1 MVMNMSLAPDM
12 TSSSNNN
19 KSIILLLLFL
29 FYPFLLHAGEI
40 KGHGVEVRLT
50 SPKISDIEPGRIVTG
65 SFLVSHSSEQ
75 EEEFFE
81 ELDLPAEWQILVP
94 DGNPFTLPANGR
106 EVKVIAF
113 SVPVTAPAG
122 IYTVTYSIRSRRDY
136 GITDSDSFS
145 VAVLPVLKLQVI
157 IEDKPEVVIAGDT
170 YDIKARLIN
179 RGNSKQ
185 TVTIEIKGTQDYHM
199 KIEPAEVALNPG
211 KSQTLR
217 IQIQTDDKLKEKI
230 TYILSIRAK
239 TEKSENG
246 GISIEQSA
254 SAVIIPRMTGEFDPY
269 HRLHANLEF
278 TSVSEDGRSG
288 FQTELSGSGSLD
300 EEGKNRI
307 DFLFRTPDIQ
317 DKSIFGEREEYRVS
331 YYNPLFD
338 IHFGDRSYTLSP
350 LTERYKYGKGL
361 EANIHP
367 GNFGA
372 GAFYLETRWDQPV
385 QKEFGTYIRYDFWK
399 GFSIQGNFLD
409 KNTKLNPSSE
419 NKDKIYSVQS
429 EINLNEKINIDV
441 EYGLDSS
448 DRREKSSGT
457 AYRLKLNG
465 QLPNKT
471 SYFLEKIYA
480 APKFF
485 GYYNDTDFTTGAI
498 TVPIYR
504 KLVWTFSFHFL
515 KDNLDFESSLKS
527 VANKETY
534 YRTGFSY
541 SLPSGTNASL
551 EYEDFH
557 REDRLSPSDYNF
569 DEKIYILGLGQ
580 TFKKAG
586 FQTYMESG
594 RVQNKLS
601 DNLSTGLERYSLYT
615 YLNLSEKMTFSLY
628 GRTGHERYTAAP
640 ERTKDFGISAALK
653 PANNFRVNINYQQ
666 SYLNQENNRQYDSLI
681 SNIIY
686 TLPNQH
692 FFTFRSYWAK
702 SKEIKEVS
710 SFTLSY
716 TIPLQLP
723 VSKKKSIGMLKGIVY
738 DVENKNTPI
747 PNVVLSVGEATAV
760 TDLRGEFIFPSLKP
774 GTYFL
779 KIEKGSI
786 GLKRVI
792 TEKLPISVKVT
803 GGETERLEIAVVT
816 ACRITGKIRVFD
828 FLNHDKNNLKDTG
841 GSSNTLLEITDG
853 KEIIRKL
860 TDEDGSFSFEDMRP
874 GKWAIKIYGDDL
886 PLHHYLETGEFTVD
900 LTAGEAKEFTIRV
913 LPRDRA
919 IRILE
924 EEKL

>member
-1 MVMNMSLAPDM
+1 MSLAPDM
-12 TSSSNNN
+12 RWSSNNN

-50 SPKISDIEPGRIVTG
+50 SPKISDIDPGRIVTG

-81 ELDLPAEWQILVP
+81 ELDLPADWQILEP
-94 DGNPFTLPANGR
+94 DGNPFTLSAKGR

-122 IYTVTYSIRSRRDY
+122 TYTVTYSIRSRGDY

-145 VAVLPVLKLQVI
+145 VVVRPTLKLQVI
-157 IEDKPEVVIAGDT
+157 IEDKPDVVIAGDT
-170 YDIKARLIN
+170 YNVTARLIN

-185 TVTIEIKGTQDYHM
+185 TVTIEIKGTLDYQM
-199 KIEPAEVALNPG
+199 KIEPAEVTLNPG

-239 TEKSENG
+239 TDKSENG
-246 GISIEQSA
+246 GISLEQSA
-254 SAVIIPRMTGEFDPY
+254 SAVIIPRMTGDFDPY
-269 HRLHANLEF
+269 HRLNASLKF
-278 TSVSEDGRSG
+278 TSVSEDGSSG
-288 FQTELSGSGSLD
+288 FQAEFSGSGSLD

-317 DKSIFGEREEYRVS
+317 DISMFGEREEYRVN

-338 IHFGDRSYTLSP
+338 IHVGDRSYTLSP
-350 LTERYKYGKGL
+350 LTERYKYGNGF

-372 GAFYLETRWDQPV
+372 GAFYLETKWDQPE
-385 QKEFGTYIRYDFWK
+385 QKEFGTYIRYEFRK

-409 KNTKLNPSSE
+409 KNTQLSPSSE
-419 NKDKIYSVQS
+419 NKDKIYSIQS
-429 EINLNEKINIDV
+429 EINLSEKMNIDV
-441 EYGLDSS
+441 EYSLNSS
-448 DRREKSSGT
+448 DRLEKSSGT

-465 QLPNKT
+465 QLPNKA
-471 SYFLEKIYA
+471 SYSIEKVYA
-480 APKFF
+480 GPKFF
-485 GYYNDTDFTTGAI
+485 GYYNDTDFTTGAM

-504 KLVWTFSFHFL
+504 KLLWTLSFHIL
-515 KDNLDFESSLKS
+515 KDNLDFESSMKS
-527 VANKETY
+527 IANKETA

-541 SLPSGTNASL
+541 PLPSGTNASL

-569 DEKIYILGLGQ
+569 NEKVYILGLGQ

-586 FQTYMESG
+586 FQTYIESG
-594 RVQNKLS
+594 KLQNKLS
-601 DNLSTGLERYSLYT
+601 DNLSSRLERYSLYT

-628 GRTGHERYTAAP
+628 GRTGHERYTDAP
-640 ERTKDFGISAALK
+640 ERTKDVGISAVLT
-653 PANNFRVNINYQQ
+653 PVNNFKVTINYQQ
-666 SYLNQENNRQYDSLI
+666 NYLNQEKNNQHDSLI

-692 FFTFRSYWAK
+692 FLTFRNYWAK
-702 SKEIKEVS
+702 SKGIKEES

-716 TIPLQLP
+716 TIPMQLP
-723 VSKKKSIGMLKGIVY
+723 VSKKKSIGMITGIVY

-747 PNVVLSVGEATAV
+747 PNVILSVGEATAV
-760 TDLRGEFIFPSLKP
+760 TDLHGEFIFPSLKP

-792 TEKLPISVKVT
+792 TEKLPVSVKVN
-803 GGETERLEIAVVT
+803 GGETERLEINVVT
-816 ACRITGKIRVFD
+816 ACRITGKIKVFD
-828 FLNHDKNNLKDTG
+828 FLNHDKNNLQDTG
-841 GSSNTLLEITDG
+841 GLSNTLLEITDG

-860 TDEDGSFSFEDMRP
+860 TDEDGNFSFEEMRP
-874 GKWAIKIYGDDL
+874 GKWAIKIYGDNL
-886 PLHHYLETGEFTVD
+886 PLHHYLEIIEFTVD
-900 LTAGEAKEFTIRV
+900 LTAGEAKEFKIRV
-913 LPRDRA
+913 LPRDRT